1 MITLDINIDNEILE
15 EANEILDSIGMTMDI
30 ALKIFINNIVKTK
43 GFPIDLKQQEVIKN
57 PESKTDKGKSRINE
71 DMIEAVWDKFKLLQT
86 GASTV
91 IELSDLIESET
102 GMNKGSAFIYLTI
115 LTNLIHGKENTR
127 NMKIKD
133 FEFFLKKIKEE
144 FGTEAFHN
152 SLETLRKSASYWEE
166 KNLIKYA
173 ASVRDLVD
181 SYDG

>member
-1 MITLDINIDNEILE
+1 MITLNIDIQNETFE
-15 EANEILDSIGMTMDI
+15 EASSILDSFGMSMDT
-30 ALKIFINNIVKTK
+30 ALEIFIKNVIIKK
-43 GFPIDLKQQEVIKN
+43 GFPIELKQKNIHETIPVESNKVKSKINDEMIKV
-57 PESKTDKGKSRINE
+57 
-71 DMIEAVWDKFKLLQT
+71 VWEKFKILQT

-91 IELSDLIESET
+91 IEISNLIESET

-127 NMKIKD
+127 NMKVKD
-133 FEFFLKKIKEE
+133 FEFFLNKIKEE
-144 FGTEAFHN
+144 FGTDAFHN

-181 SYDG
+181 SYHG